1 MAWNCVDTL
10 IWQAGIIV
18 HTVLVVSYQ
27 INNVPIFQHVLT
39 MSK

>member
-1 MAWNCVDTL
+1 MARNCLDPL
-10 IWQAGIIV
+10 IWQAGIMV
-18 HTVLVVSYQ
+18 HTALVVSYQ